1 MYKKSLLSASIVLAL
16 TSTAYA
22 EEYALFDEVVVSAT
36 RTEQQLEDVA
46 ASVSVVTE
54 EDIDKTLSKDLGD
67 VFQYTPGVSV
77 ETDSRHGIQGINIR
91 GLGGNRVN
99 ILVDGVSQPSRYDS
113 GYSFLQSSRVMT
125 DTEMFKSV
133 EIVKGSASSLYGS
146 DGIAGIAAFQT
157 KDPSDFVSDEKQLGG
172 YVKLGYAS
180 DTNEFSE
187 SVALANKFGDL
198 ETLVAYTR
206 RDGEEVDNFG
216 TPDEQD
222 SSSDNLL
229 VKAQYQIND
238 ENRIELVGEY
248 GKKQTETQLEKTG
261 QTFLSGMDFSS
272 MPPTFK
278 MGLGNIEWDENY
290 GDDDSKQ
297 TRLGFKH
304 ILEKDITI
312 ADKLVWGVAALKKDE
327 NGNTHRNGQIT
338 SVSPADPN
346 IPTPDVPTG
355 DDALRAEHK
364 DYTYNEKAVQFDVQA
379 TKYIETASVQHT
391 LVYGANYQTKDIE
404 NRNLT
409 RNLIDNTDSTIFY
422 QPNAEETRYGAFV
435 QDEMLLL
442 GEALRLTPGVRF
454 DSFETKPDVTTEG
467 IDPTVSYDKHSSS
480 AVTGRL
486 GAVYELTNELKTFG
500 QISQGFRAPSF
511 DELYYS
517 YDGGSSYENRPNP
530 QLEAEESITYEIGF
544 RHNTDISSSE
554 IAFYYSDFTNFIDHK
569 VVEEGAT
576 DSDPDVYQ
584 YVNVDEAVIKGVEFG
599 NTLNVSAVTGAFDG
613 ITSRFAIAYTQGEDG
628 NGNALNSIEPWNAV
642 LGLSYDAPQQNWGT
656 SIQLSYIAKK
666 SNSDLNLD
674 GDNGGTTDQVENPS
688 ATVVDLTAYYVPVK
702 DLTLRA
708 GLFNVTDEKYWAW
721 SDVRGRTEL
730 DLDESQAGRNW
741 AITAKYEF

>member
-1 MYKKSLLSASIVLAL
+1 MYKRSLLSASIVFAL

-22 EEYALFDEVVVSAT
+22 QDYALFDEVVVSAT

-46 ASVSVVTE
+46 GSVSVVTE
-54 EDIDKTLSKDLGD
+54 QDIDKNLAKDLAD
-67 VFQYTPGVSV
+67 TFKYTPGVSV

-99 ILVDGVSQPSRYDS
+99 ILVDGVAQPARYNS

-157 KDPSDFVSDEKQLGG
+157 KDPTDFISDNKHLGG

-216 TPDEQD
+216 KPDEQD
-222 SSSDNLL
+222 ASSDNLL
-229 VKAQYQIND
+229 VKVQYQVNE
-238 ENRIELVGEY
+238 ENRIELIGEY
-248 GKKQTETQLEKTG
+248 GKKETETQLDKTG
-261 QTFLSGMDFSS
+261 QTFLSDMVFT
-272 MPPTFK
+272 PAPTFR
-278 MGLGNIEWDENY
+278 MGLGNIDWDKNY
-290 GDDDSKQ
+290 GDDDSRQK
-297 TRLGFKH
+297 RIGFKH
-304 ILEKDITI
+304 IVQKDLTI
-312 ADKLVWGVAALKKDE
+312 ADSLEWSVAAIKKDE
-327 NGNTHRNGQIT
+327 NGNTHRSGKIT
-338 SVSPADPN
+338 SVTPIGPSPA
-346 IPTPDVPTG
+346 PDVPTG
-355 DDALRAEHK
+355 NDALRAEHK
-364 DYTYNEKAVQFDVQA
+364 DYTYNEKAVQFDIQA
-379 TKYIETASVQHT
+379 TKYIETDNIQHT

-404 NRNLT
+404 NRNYT
-409 RNLIDNTDSTIFY
+409 RNLIDSSEDKLFFY

-435 QDEMLLL
+435 QNEMLLL
-442 GEALRLTPGVRF
+442 NETLRLTPGIRF

-467 IDPTVSYDKHSSS
+467 IDSNVTYKKHSSS
-480 AVTGRL
+480 AITARL
-486 GAVYELTNELKTFG
+486 GAVYDLNDSVKTFA

-530 QLEAEESITYEIGF
+530 DLDAEESITYEIGF
-544 RHNTDISSSE
+544 RHNTDVTASE
-554 IAFYYSDFTNFIDHK
+554 IAFYYSDFTDFIDKK
-569 VVEEGAT
+569 VVEEGVG
-576 DSDPDVYQ
+576 SDPDIWQ
-584 YVNVDEAVIKGVEFG
+584 YVNVDEAIIKGVEFA
-599 NTLNVSAVTGAFDG
+599 NTLDISALAGINQG
-613 ITSRFAIAYTQGEDG
+613 ITSRFAIAYTEGKDG
-628 NGNALNSIEPWNAV
+628 NGKKLNSIEPWNAV
-642 LGLSYDAPQQNWGT
+642 VALNYDSPAQTWGT
-656 SIQLSYIAKK
+656 SIQLSYTAKK
-666 SNSDLNLD
+666 SNRDLNLD
-674 GDNGGTTDQVENPS
+674 SNSGGTTDQVENPS

-721 SDVRGRTEL
+721 DDVRGRTEL
-730 DLDESQAGRNW
+730 DLDDTQAGRNW

>member
-1 MYKKSLLSASIVLAL
+1 MYKQSLLSASIVLAL
-16 TSTAYA
+16 TSTASA

-46 ASVSVVTE
+46 GSVSVVTE
-54 EDIDKTLSKDLGD
+54 ADIEKNLSSDLRD
-67 VFQYTPGVSV
+67 VFKYTPGVSV

-99 ILVDGVSQPSRYDS
+99 IMVDGISQPSRYDS

-125 DTEMFKSV
+125 DTEMMKSV

-157 KDPSDFVSDEKQLGG
+157 KDPSDFFSDEKQLGG

-222 SSSDNLL
+222 SSSDNVL
-229 VKAQYQIND
+229 VKAQYQIN
-238 ENRIELVGEY
+238 EQNRIELVGEY
-248 GKKQTETQLEKTG
+248 GRKQTDTQLDKTG
-261 QTFLSGMDFSS
+261 QTFVSDFGGF
-272 MPPTFK
+272 PPSFR
-278 MGLGNIEWDENY
+278 MGLGNIDWDQNY

-312 ADKLVWGVAALKKDE
+312 ADKLVWGAAGVKKDE
-327 NGNTHRNGQIT
+327 NGNTHRNGEIT
-338 SVSPADPN
+338 SVSPMVPGS
-346 IPTPDVPTG
+346 PTPDVPTG

-364 DYTYNEKAVQFDVQA
+364 DYTYSEKAIQFDVQA
-379 TKYIETASVQHT
+379 TKYLETANVQHT
-391 LVYGANYQTKDIE
+391 LIYGADYQTKDIE

-467 IDPTVSYDKHSSS
+467 IDPSVEYTNHSSS

-486 GAVYELTNELKTFG
+486 GAVYELTDEVKTFA

-544 RHNTDISSSE
+544 RHNTDVSSSE
-554 IAFYYSDFTNFIDHK
+554 IAFYYSDFTNFIDYK
-569 VVEEGAT
+569 VVEEGT
-576 DSDPDVYQ
+576 TTGDPDIYQ
-584 YVNVDEAVIKGVEFG
+584 YVNVDEAVIKGVEFA
-599 NTLNVSAVTGAFDG
+599 NTLDVSAVTGAPEG
-613 ITSRFAIAYTQGEDG
+613 VTSRFAIAYTEGEDG

-642 LGLSYDAPQQNWGT
+642 VALNYDAPNKNWGT
-656 SIQLSYIAKK
+656 SLQLNYIAKK
-666 SNSDLNLD
+666 SSSDLNLD

-688 ATVVDLTAYYVPVK
+688 ATVVDLTAYYVPVQ

-708 GLFNVTDEKYWAW
+708 GLFNIADEKYWAW

-730 DLDESQAGRNW
+730 DLDDTQAGRNW

>member
-1 MYKKSLLSASIVLAL
+1 MYKQTLLSASIVLAL
-16 TSTAYA
+16 TSTAHA

-46 ASVSVVTE
+46 GSVSVVTE
-54 EDIDKTLSKDLGD
+54 EDIDKNLAKDLAD
-67 VFQYTPGVSV
+67 TFKYIPGVSV

-99 ILVDGVSQPSRYDS
+99 ILVDGVSQPARYNS

-157 KDPSDFVSDEKQLGG
+157 KDPSDFVSDDKQLGG

-229 VKAQYQIND
+229 VKAQYQVND
-238 ENRIELVGEY
+238 ENRIEFVGEY
-248 GKKQTETQLEKTG
+248 GQKQTETQLDKTG
-261 QTFLSGMDFSS
+261 QTFLSDFGG
-272 MPPTFK
+272 MPPSFR
-278 MGLGNIEWDENY
+278 MGLGNIDWDQNY
-290 GDDDSKQ
+290 GDDESEQ

-312 ADKLVWGVAALKKDE
+312 ADKLEWGIATVKKDE
-327 NGNTHRNGQIT
+327 NGNTHRNGEIT
-338 SVSPADPN
+338 SVSPMVPGS
-346 IPTPDVPTG
+346 PTPDVPTG

-364 DYTYNEKAVQFDVQA
+364 DYIYKEKSVQFDIQA

-409 RNLIDNTDSTIFY
+409 RNLIDDTDSTIFY

-442 GEALRLTPGVRF
+442 NEALRLTPGIRF
-454 DSFETKPDVTTEG
+454 DSFETTPDVKTEG
-467 IDPTVSYDKHSSS
+467 IDPSVTYDKHSSS
-480 AVTGRL
+480 AVTARL
-486 GAVYELTNELKTFG
+486 GAVYDLNEDWKTFA

-544 RHNTDISSSE
+544 RHNTELSSSE
-554 IAFYYSDFTNFIDHK
+554 IAFYYSDFTNFIDNK

-576 DSDPDVYQ
+576 NSDPDVYQ
-584 YVNVDEAVIKGVEFG
+584 YVNVDEAIIKGVELA
-599 NTLNVSAVTGAFDG
+599 NTLDISALAGINEG
-613 ITSRFAIAYTQGEDG
+613 ITSRFAIAYTEGEDG
-628 NGNALNSIEPWNAV
+628 NGNSLNSIEPWNAV
-642 LGLSYDAPQQNWGT
+642 VALNYDAPTQNWGT
-656 SIQLSYIAKK
+656 SIQLSYVAKK

-674 GDNGGTTDQVENPS
+674 SNNGGTTDQAENPS

-721 SDVRGRTEL
+721 DDVRGRTEL
-730 DLDESQAGRNW
+730 DLDDTQAGRNW
-741 AITAKYEF
+741 AITAKYDF

>member
-1 MYKKSLLSASIVLAL
+1 MYKQTLLSASIVLAL
-16 TSTAYA
+16 TSTAHA

-46 ASVSVVTE
+46 GSVSVVTE
-54 EDIDKTLSKDLGD
+54 EDIDKNLAKDLAD
-67 VFQYTPGVSV
+67 AFKYTPGVSV

-99 ILVDGVSQPSRYDS
+99 ILVDGVAQPARYNS

-157 KDPSDFVSDEKQLGG
+157 KDPSDFVSDDKQLGG

-206 RDGEEVDNFG
+206 RDGDEVDNFG

-229 VKAQYQIND
+229 VKVQYQVND

-248 GKKQTETQLEKTG
+248 GQKQTETQLEKTG
-261 QTFLSGMDFSS
+261 QTFLSDFGG
-272 MPPTFK
+272 MPPSFR
-278 MGLGNIEWDENY
+278 MGLGNIDWDQNY
-290 GDDDSKQ
+290 GNDESEQ

-304 ILEKDITI
+304 ILEKDLTI
-312 ADKLVWGVAALKKDE
+312 ADKLEWGIATVKKDE
-327 NGNTHRNGQIT
+327 NGNTHRNGEIT
-338 SVSPADPN
+338 SVSPIAPGS
-346 IPTPDVPTG
+346 PTPDLPTG

-364 DYTYNEKAVQFDVQA
+364 DYTYNEKSVQVDIQA

-391 LVYGANYQTKDIE
+391 IVYGANYQTKDIE
-404 NRNLT
+404 NRNYT
-409 RNLIDNTDSTIFY
+409 RNLIDSSEDKLFFY

-442 GEALRLTPGVRF
+442 NETLRLTPGIRF
-454 DSFETKPDVTTEG
+454 DSFETTPDVKTEG
-467 IDPTVSYDKHSSS
+467 IDPSVTYDKHSSS
-480 AVTGRL
+480 AVTARL
-486 GAVYELTNELKTFG
+486 GAVYDLNESWKTFA

-544 RHNTDISSSE
+544 RHNTEFSSSE
-554 IAFYYSDFTNFIDHK
+554 IAFYYSDFTNFIDNK
-569 VVEEGAT
+569 VVEEGVG
-576 DSDPDVYQ
+576 SNPDIYQ
-584 YVNVDEAVIKGVEFG
+584 YVNVDEAIIKGVELG
-599 NTLNVSAVTGAFDG
+599 NTLDISAMAGIKEG
-613 ITSRFAIAYTQGEDG
+613 ITSRFAIAYTEGEDG

-642 LGLSYDAPQQNWGT
+642 VALNYDAPTQNWGT

-674 GDNGGTTDQVENPS
+674 SNNGGTTDQVENPS

-721 SDVRGRTEL
+721 DDVRGRTEL
-730 DLDESQAGRNW
+730 DLDDTQAGRNW